1 MRTKGERL
9 DELRGMLRDVFV
21 ARAGGA
27 SYPRLARAHGYVDG
41 YMRALLES
49 GHATKEELLQLVAA
63 ERTGVSGPATREI
76 GREDCVAEVVA
87 A

>member
-1 MRTKGERL
+1 
-9 DELRGMLRDVFV
+9 MLRDVFV
-21 ARAGGA
+21 ARQSGA

-49 GHATKEELLQLVAA
+49 GQATKEELLELVAA
-63 ERTGVSGPATREI
+63 ERASISGPATRETAVRPDEETI
-76 GREDCVAEVVA
+76 A

>member
-1 MRTKGERL
+1 MRTKPEML
-9 DELRGMLRDVFV
+9 EELKGMLRDVFA

-49 GHATKEELLQLVAA
+49 GHATKEELLELVAA
-63 ERTGVSGPATREI
+63 ERVAANGPATGPMASDE
-76 GREDCVAEVVA
+76 VA
-87 A
+87 AA

>member
-1 MRTKGERL
+1 MRTKDEML
-9 DELRGMLRDVFV
+9 DELKVMLRDVFV
-21 ARAGGA
+21 ARASGA

-49 GHATKEELLQLVAA
+49 GHASKDELLEIVAA
-63 ERTGVSGPATREI
+63 ERTAVSGPATRNLIRDDE
-76 GREDCVAEVVA
+76 ETVA